1 MSFQMKSLSMCICLK
16 NNINKVDRSKY
27 PHLIKMSHHIKN
39 NAHLLKVLAEC
50 SPKLRKSILQ
60 KANAGLLRSL
70 CECSL
75 NVLKGNVKLNSHQK
89 RKLSRHKRKLRTL
102 ADHKIPNSR
111 KKQLLVQQGGFVGA
125 LLGPVLSTLAGLL
138 FK

>member
-1 MSFQMKSLSMCICLK
+1 
-16 NNINKVDRSKY
+16 
-27 PHLIKMSHHIKN
+27 MSHHVKN

-50 SPKLRKSILQ
+50 SPKLRKSILA
-60 KANAGLLRSL
+60 KASVGLMSSL

-75 NVLKGNVKLNSHQK
+75 NVLKGNVKLNARQK
-89 RKLSRHKRKLRTL
+89 KKLSRHKRKLRTL
-102 ADHKIPNSR
+102 ADHKVPIRR
-111 KKQLLVQQGGFVGA
+111 KKQLVVQQGGFVGA